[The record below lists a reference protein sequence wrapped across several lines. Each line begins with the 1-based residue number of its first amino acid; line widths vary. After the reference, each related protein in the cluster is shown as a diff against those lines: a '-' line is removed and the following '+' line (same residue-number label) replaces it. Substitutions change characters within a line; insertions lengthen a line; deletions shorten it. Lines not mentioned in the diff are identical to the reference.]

1 MGARCK
7 WTEGGAL
14 ATQKLRES
22 VRVLVGEKAQWKT
35 VAIPILIIKIKGC
48 LLSCATIQK
57 SMTNK
62 KCKQYQCRM
71 AKQGL
76 KFTMQDTAHKIFAT
90 RFLFL
95 IKKGMTLLVF
105 T

>member
-1 MGARCK
+1 M
-7 WTEGGAL
+7 
-14 ATQKLRES
+14 
-22 VRVLVGEKAQWKT
+22 RVLVGEKAQWKT
-35 VAIPILIIKIKGC
+35 VAIPVLIIKIKGC

-62 KCKQYQCRM
+62 KCTQYQCTL

-76 KFTMQDTAHKIFAT
+76 KFTMQNMAHKIFAT

-95 IKKGMTLLVF
+95 FIKGMTLPVF
-105 T
+105 TQAFNGGPVKRP